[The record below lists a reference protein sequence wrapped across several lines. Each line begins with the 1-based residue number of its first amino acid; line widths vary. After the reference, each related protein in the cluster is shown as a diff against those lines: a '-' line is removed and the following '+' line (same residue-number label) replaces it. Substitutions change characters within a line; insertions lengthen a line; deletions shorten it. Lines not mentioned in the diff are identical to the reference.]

1 MTGEAFYQCVFNNA
15 GVMILHAKM
24 SSNSQVPLAML
35 RTCPHPA
42 PCCRCP
48 AAACSPRGAPPA
60 RSRCPPH
67 GTCPDPLCRRWHGKS
82 YSSSSSIRRIRGGQS
97 LVGGVRTAPKCGEE

>member
-24 SSNSQVPLAML
+24 SSNSQVPLAVL
-35 RTCPHPA
+35 RTCPRPA
-42 PCCRCP
+42 PCCRWP

-60 RSRCPPH
+60 RSRCP
-67 GTCPDPLCRRWHGKS
+67 DPLCRRWHGER
-82 YSSSSSIRRIRGGQS
+82 YSSSSIRGIRGGQG
-97 LVGGVRTAPKCGEE
+97 LVVGVRTAPKCGEE